1 LAKADSSTRIK
12 SLARAAGNSAVF
24 SLGERWN
31 PLTRGRFR
39 LGKMFDES
47 FDVIVIGAG
56 HAGCEAASAAA
67 RLGAETA
74 LVTINLDLIG
84 QMSCN
89 PAVGGIA
96 KGHVVREIDA
106 LGGIMGRVIDRT
118 GIQFRLLNR
127 SRGPAVQSP
136 RAQADRSLYR
146 TEMRHVLEATPNL
159 HLRQGVVVELIIEN
173 NRVIGVEMQDT
184 RRFSAKA
191 VVIATGTFLNGMIH
205 TGKQTFSAGRA
216 GEPASIELAESLK
229 NQGFPVGR
237 LKTGT
242 PPRLDGR
249 TIDWDAFEPQPPDE
263 KPVAFS
269 FATEKIEQPQI
280 QCFIGYTSNRL
291 HQTIRDNLHQSPLYS
306 GKIKGIG
313 PRYCPSIEDKVV
325 KFADKDRHQ
334 LFLEPEGHNTNEVYL
349 NGFSTSLP
357 SALQLELL
365 QMVPGFDSVQIIRPG
380 YAIEYDFIDP
390 RELRPTMESSRT
402 NGLFL
407 AGQINGTT
415 GYEEAACQGL
425 MAGINAAFAVQGR
438 KPFILGRDEAYIGV
452 LVDDLI
458 QHGVDEP
465 YRLFTSRAEA
475 RLTLRHDNADQRLSP
490 RGREAGLLADAD
502 WERFNQKRDRL
513 ARLRNALDFTR
524 FKRSSVEYA
533 SVTQLLGADLGDSFS
548 LSQLSMR
555 QGVLPELVHRL
566 LPRDVRDDLKTNDL
580 DTALAD
586 SLYAGYIEKQKIA
599 TERVNHHDALK
610 VPETF
615 QFATISGLSNEMVER
630 LERARPQNFAQVR
643 RIHGLTPAAV
653 STVLVHLTAYKPQES
668 LQN

>member
-1 LAKADSSTRIK
+1 M
-12 SLARAAGNSAVF
+12 AGFPAF
-24 SLGERWN
+24 C
-31 PLTRGRFR
+31 FC
-39 LGKMFDES
+39 MFDET

-67 RLGAETA
+67 RLGSETA

-146 TEMRHVLEATPNL
+146 VEMRRVLEATPNL
-159 HLRQGVVVELIIEN
+159 SLRQGVVVSLIVEQE
-173 NRVIGVEMQDT
+173 RVIGVEMQDQ
-184 RRFSAKA
+184 RRFGGKS
-191 VVIATGTFLNGMIH
+191 VIVATGTFLNGTIH
-205 TGKQTFSAGRA
+205 TGERTFSAGRA
-216 GEPASIELAESLK
+216 GEPASIELANSLK
-229 NQGFPVGR
+229 ELGFPVGR

-249 TIDWDAFEPQPPDE
+249 TIDWDAFEAQPPDE
-263 KPVAFS
+263 NPVAFS

-280 QCFIGYTSNRL
+280 QCYIGYTTDDL
-291 HQTIRDNLHQSPLYS
+291 HERIRGNLHRSPLYS

-325 KFADKDRHQ
+325 KFADKNRHQ
-334 LFLEPEGHNTNEVYL
+334 LFLEPEGHDTNEIYL

-357 SALQLELL
+357 ADLQQELL
-365 QMVPGFDSVQIIRPG
+365 RMVNGFENVRIIRPG
-380 YAIEYDFIDP
+380 YAIEYDFVDP
-390 RELRPTMESSRT
+390 RELRPTMETTRVD
-402 NGLFL
+402 GLYF

-425 MAGINAAFAVQGR
+425 MAGINAALAIDGR
-438 KPFILGRDEAYIGV
+438 DPFVLARDEAYIGV

-458 QHGVDEP
+458 QQGVDEP

-475 RLTLRHDNADQRLSP
+475 RLTLRHDNADERLSP
-490 RGREAGLLADAD
+490 KGREIGLVGQTD
-502 WERFNQKRDRL
+502 WDRFSVKRDRI
-513 ARLRNALDFTR
+513 ARLRNTLDQTR

-533 SVTQLLGADLGDSFS
+533 GISKILGVDLGDSIT
-548 LSQLSMR
+548 LGQLAMR
-555 QGVLPELVHRL
+555 QGVGSELIHRL
-566 LPRDVRDDLKTNDL
+566 LPDEIRGEITTTILE
-580 DTALAD
+580 TALAD
-586 SLYAGYIEKQKIA
+586 SLYRGYIQTQRTA
-599 TERVNHHDALK
+599 NERVNHHDNLK
-610 VPETF
+610 VPGGF
-615 QFATISGLSNEMVER
+615 NYSAISGLSNEMVER
-630 LERARPQNFAQVR
+630 LERAKPQNFAQVR
-643 RIHGLTPAAV
+643 KVSGLTPAAV
-653 STVLVHLTAYKPQES
+653 STVLVHLAAQSQRKEA
-668 LQN
+668 

>member
-1 LAKADSSTRIK
+1 MI
-12 SLARAAGNSAVF
+12 
-24 SLGERWN
+24 
-31 PLTRGRFR
+31 
-39 LGKMFDES
+39 FDEV

-56 HAGCEAASAAA
+56 HAGCEAASASA

-89 PAVGGIA
+89 PAIGGIA
-96 KGHVVREIDA
+96 KGHIVREIDA

-146 TEMRHVLEATPNL
+146 VEMRRVLEATPNL
-159 HLRQGVVVELIIEN
+159 HLRQGVVVDLIIDKNTIVGLEL
-173 NRVIGVEMQDT
+173 QDT
-184 RRFSAKA
+184 RRLRAKA
-191 VVIATGTFLNGMIH
+191 VIIATGTFLNGKIH
-205 TGKQTFSAGRA
+205 TGQKSFSAGRS
-216 GEPASIELAESLK
+216 GEPATIELAESLK
-229 NQGFPVGR
+229 KLGFPVGR

-242 PPRLDGR
+242 PPRLDSR
-249 TIDWDAFEPQPPDE
+249 TIDWDAFEAQPADE

-280 QCFIGYTSNRL
+280 TCHIGYTNEEL
-291 HQTIRDNLHQSPLYS
+291 HDKIRQNLYQSPLYS

-325 KFADKDRHQ
+325 KFADKNRHQ

-357 SALQLELL
+357 AELQQNLL
-365 QMVPGFDSVQIIRPG
+365 KMINGFKEVKIIRPG
-380 YAIEYDFIDP
+380 YAIEYDFVDP
-390 RELRPTMESSRT
+390 RELKPSMETTRL

-425 MAGINAAFAVQGR
+425 MAGINAAFYAQ
-438 KPFILGRDEAYIGV
+438 KRDSIQLRRNSAYIGV
-452 LVDDLI
+452 LIDDLI

-465 YRLFTSRAEA
+465 YRIFTSRAEA

-490 RGREAGLLADAD
+490 IASEIGLLTDSD
-502 WERFNQKRDRL
+502 WNKFNEKQDRI
-513 ARLRNALDFTR
+513 AQLRNVLESTR
-524 FKRSSVEYA
+524 FKRSDHRYVSI
-533 SVTQLLGADLGDSFS
+533 SQLLGVDLGDTITLAQ
-548 LSQLSMR
+548 LSQR
-555 QGVLPELVHRL
+555 QGVNSEIIFRILPEEI
-566 LPRDVRDDLKTNDL
+566 KTKIKDSDL

-586 SLYAGYIEKQKIA
+586 LLYRGYLETQKNA
-599 TERVNHHDALK
+599 NERIKHNDNLKIPKKIDFQNVN
-610 VPETF
+610 
-615 QFATISGLSNEMVER
+615 GLSNEMIER
-630 LERARPQNFAQVR
+630 LERSKPHTFGQIRN
-643 RIHGLTPAAV
+643 ISGLTPSAI
-653 STVLVHLTAYKPQES
+653 STLLVYLTSQTSK
-668 LQN
+668 

>member
-1 LAKADSSTRIK
+1 
-12 SLARAAGNSAVF
+12 
-24 SLGERWN
+24 
-31 PLTRGRFR
+31 
-39 LGKMFDES
+39 
-47 FDVIVIGAG
+47 
-56 HAGCEAASAAA
+56 
-67 RLGAETA
+67 
-74 LVTINLDLIG
+74 
-84 QMSCN
+84 
-89 PAVGGIA
+89 
-96 KGHVVREIDA
+96 
-106 LGGIMGRVIDRT
+106 VIDRT

-136 RAQADRSLYR
+136 RAQADRGLYR
-146 TEMRHVLEATPNL
+146 TEMRRVREATSGL
-159 HLRQGVVVELIIEN
+159 HLRQRVVVSLIVEN
-173 NRVIGVEMQDT
+173 NKVIGVELQDS
-184 RRFSAKA
+184 RRFGAKA
-191 VVIATGTFLNGMIH
+191 VVIATGTFLNGTIH
-205 TGKQTFSAGRA
+205 TGRKTYSAGRA
-216 GEPASIELAESLK
+216 GEPASIELAEALK

-280 QCFIGYTSNRL
+280 QCFIGYTSGKL

-334 LFLEPEGHNTNEVYL
+334 LFLEPEGHHTHEVYL

-357 SALQLELL
+357 AELQLDLL
-365 QMVPGFDSVQIIRPG
+365 KMIPGFEGVRIIRPG
-380 YAIEYDFIDP
+380 YAIEYDFVDP
-390 RELRPTMESSRT
+390 RELHPTMETTRMK
-402 NGLFL
+402 GLFL

-425 MAGINAAFAVQGR
+425 LAGINASLSIDGR
-438 KPFILGRDEAYIGV
+438 KPFILRRDEAYIGV
-452 LVDDLI
+452 LADDLI
-458 QHGVDEP
+458 RHGVDEP

-490 RGREAGLLADAD
+490 LGREIGLVGDMD

-513 ARLRNALDFTR
+513 ARLRNTLNAIR

-533 SVTQLLGADLGDSFS
+533 TVSHLLGSDLGDSFT
-548 LSQLSMR
+548 LSHLAMR
-555 QGVLPELVHRL
+555 QGVNPDLIHRL
-566 LPRDVRDDLKTNDL
+566 LPAELQEEVRLTEL
-580 DTALAD
+580 ETALAD
-586 SLYAGYIEKQKIA
+586 SMYSGYIEKQKVA

-610 VPETF
+610 VPESF
-615 QFATISGLSNEMVER
+615 EFKSISGLSNEMVER
-630 LERARPQNFAQVR
+630 LERARPRDFGQVR
-643 RIHGLTPAAV
+643 RITGLTPAAV
-653 STVLVHLTAYKPQES
+653 STVLVHLTAQKPHG
-668 LQN
+668 N

>member
-1 LAKADSSTRIK
+1 
-12 SLARAAGNSAVF
+12 
-24 SLGERWN
+24 
-31 PLTRGRFR
+31 
-39 LGKMFDES
+39 MFDES

-56 HAGCEAASAAA
+56 HAGCEAASASA

-146 TEMRHVLEATPNL
+146 TEMRRILEATPSL
-159 HLRQGVVVELIIEN
+159 HLRQGVVVDLIIEN
-173 NRVIGVEMQDT
+173 NRVIGIEMQDT
-184 RRFSAKA
+184 RRFGAKS
-191 VVIATGTFLNGMIH
+191 VVVATGTFLNGTIH
-205 TGKQTFSAGRA
+205 TGRRTFSAGRA

-229 NQGFPVGR
+229 RLGFPVGR

-280 QCFIGYTSNRL
+280 QCFIGYTSDRL
-291 HQTIRDNLHQSPLYS
+291 HKTIRDNLHQSPLYS
-306 GKIKGIG
+306 GKIKGVG

-334 LFLEPEGHNTNEVYL
+334 LFLEPEGHNTREVYL

-365 QMVPGFDSVQIIRPG
+365 RMIDGFESVQIIRPG
-380 YAIEYDFIDP
+380 YAIEYDFVDP
-390 RELRPTMESSRT
+390 RELRPTMASTRME
-402 NGLFL
+402 GLFL

-425 MAGINAAFAVQGR
+425 LAGINAAFSTQGR
-438 KPFILGRDEAYIGV
+438 PPFTLARDEAYIGV
-452 LVDDLI
+452 LADDLI

-490 RGREAGLLADAD
+490 RGREIGLIGNRD
-502 WERFNQKRDRL
+502 WERFNTKRDRI
-513 ARLRNALDFTR
+513 ANLRNILDETR

-533 SVTQLLGADLGDSFS
+533 GISQILGCDLGDSIT
-548 LSQLSMR
+548 LSHLAMR
-555 QGVLPELVHRL
+555 QGVNPDLVHRM
-566 LPRDVRDDLKTNDL
+566 LPEPIRESVSLGEL
-580 DTALAD
+580 ETALAD
-586 SLYAGYIEKQKIA
+586 SLYSGYIEKQKQA
-599 TERVNHHDALK
+599 TERVNQHDSLK
-610 VPETF
+610 VPESF
-615 QFATISGLSNEMVER
+615 EFNTIGGLSNEMIER
-630 LERARPQNFAQVR
+630 LERARPRTFAQVR
-643 RIHGLTPAAV
+643 RIPGLTPAAV
-653 STVLVHLTAYKPQES
+653 SSVLVHLTARRPEYAA
-668 LQN
+668 QN

>member
-1 LAKADSSTRIK
+1 
-12 SLARAAGNSAVF
+12 
-24 SLGERWN
+24 
-31 PLTRGRFR
+31 
-39 LGKMFDES
+39 MFDER

-56 HAGCEAASAAA
+56 HAGCEAASASA

-146 TEMRHVLEATPNL
+146 TEMRRVLEATPNL
-159 HLRQGVVVELIIEN
+159 YLRQGVVVSLIVEN
-173 NRVIGVEMQDT
+173 NIVIGIEMQDS
-184 RRFSAKA
+184 RRFGAKA
-191 VVIATGTFLNGMIH
+191 VVIATGTFLNGTVH
-205 TGKQTFSAGRA
+205 TGTKTYSAGRA
-216 GEPASIELAESLK
+216 GEPASIELAENLK
-229 NQGFPVGR
+229 TLGFPVGR

-249 TIDWDAFEPQPPDE
+249 TIDWDAFEQQPPDE

-269 FATEKIEQPQI
+269 FATEKIEQNQI
-280 QCFIGYTSNRL
+280 QCHIGYTSDRL
-291 HQTIRDNLHQSPLYS
+291 HQTIRDNLHRSPLYS

-334 LFLEPEGHNTNEVYL
+334 LFLEPEGHDTHEVYL

-357 SALQLELL
+357 SDLQLELL
-365 QMVPGFDSVQIIRPG
+365 RMIDGFESVQIIRPG
-380 YAIEYDFIDP
+380 YAIEYDFVDP
-390 RELRPTMESSRT
+390 RELRPTMQTTRMG
-402 NGLFL
+402 GLFL

-425 MAGINAAFAVQGR
+425 LAGMNAAMSIQDR
-438 KPFILGRDEAYIGV
+438 NPFILQRDEAYIGV
-452 LVDDLI
+452 LADDLI
-458 QHGVDEP
+458 RHGVDEP

-475 RLTLRHDNADQRLSP
+475 RLTLRHDNADARLSP
-490 RGREAGLLADAD
+490 KGREAGLVGDTD
-502 WERFNQKRDRL
+502 WERFNQKRDRI
-513 ARLRNALDFTR
+513 ARLRNSLDMTK

-533 SVTQLLGADLGDSFS
+533 GVAQLLDADLGDSFS
-548 LSQLSMR
+548 LSQLAMR
-555 QGVLPELVHRL
+555 QGVKPDLIHRL
-566 LPRDVRDDLKTNDL
+566 LPDDLRPEIKTTDL
-580 DTALAD
+580 ETALAD
-586 SLYAGYIEKQKIA
+586 SLYSGYIEKQRAA

-615 QFATISGLSNEMVER
+615 EFASIGGLSNEMIER
-630 LERARPQNFAQVR
+630 LERARPSNFGQVR
-643 RIHGLTPAAV
+643 NISGLTPAAI
-653 STVLVHLTAYKPQES
+653 SSVLVHLTAQQGSK
-668 LQN
+668 N